1 MVSALRHRVRQ
12 WNRAIA
18 TDCLRRSNVFTT
30 GFSKTANV
38 PKGSTHPFTS
48 ASTSD
53 SLNTFNTLKLI
64 SGVSA
69 VPHPKKKKTGG
80 EDSHFVS
87 ACGRALGVS
96 DGVGGWAELG
106 VDAGEYSRELCS
118 NMDRFVSETGNLDP
132 RDALQS
138 AYSATQSIGTATACV
153 ITLDGSTLK
162 AANLGDSGFMV
173 LRKAEGHWKMM
184 YQTAEQQHYF
194 NCPKQLGTKSRDR
207 PSDAQLLSLP
217 LAPGDMLL
225 AATDGFFDN
234 LFPEDVC
241 KIINS
246 KRRHK
251 YNGHNLPTDVVSAEE
266 ELLQGALT
274 SLARRL
280 CRSTLE
286 VAKSET
292 RRTPF
297 AVNAGK
303 AGFFYEGGKVD
314 DITIVAS
321 IAVPSDE

>member
-18 TDCLRRSNVFTT
+18 TDCLRRSNVFRT

-69 VPHPKKKKTGG
+69 VPHPNKKKTGG
-80 EDSHFVS
+80 EESHFVS

-118 NMDRFVSETGNLDP
+118 NMDRCVGNRQSRSP
-132 RDALQS
+132 RRASVCILRN
-138 AYSATQSIGTATACV
+138 AVYWYSDCLRNH
-153 ITLDGSTLK
+153 LDGSTLK

-251 YNGHNLPTDVVSAEE
+251 NNGHNL
-266 ELLQGALT
+266 LLMSCLQK
-274 SLARRL
+274 
-280 CRSTLE
+280 RS
-286 VAKSET
+286 SC
-292 RRTPF
+292 
-297 AVNAGK
+297 
-303 AGFFYEGGKVD
+303 KVR
-314 DITIVAS
+314 S
-321 IAVPSDE
+321 PL